1 MNKETQLRKL
11 IREELMKEG
20 LWDSVKGM
28 AKSYMDNVKAG
39 AGYKKYPF
47 KIGIRYKN
55 DGVIQIRNL
64 NYKSSMPNSEWTV
77 RDRFDTIFYKL
88 FNVELDDDEAYV
100 SPEDAKKI
108 SDFLSD
114 NSFNKIERNTSYGKL
129 EVFTKDM
136 SLKDVNDIGVL

>member
-47 KIGIRYKN
+47 KIGIKYSN
-55 DGVIQIRNL
+55 DGEIEIKNL
-64 NYKSSMPNSEWTV
+64 NYRSSSSDSEWNIM
-77 RDRFDTIFYKL
+77 DRFDQVFYNL
-88 FNVELDDDEAYV
+88 FNLTLDDDGV
-100 SPEDAKKI
+100 SISPEDAKKI
-108 SDFLSD
+108 SDFLSN
-114 NSFNKIERNTSYGKL
+114 NSFTKTERNTSYGKL

-136 SLKDVNDIGVL
+136 SLKDINDIGVL